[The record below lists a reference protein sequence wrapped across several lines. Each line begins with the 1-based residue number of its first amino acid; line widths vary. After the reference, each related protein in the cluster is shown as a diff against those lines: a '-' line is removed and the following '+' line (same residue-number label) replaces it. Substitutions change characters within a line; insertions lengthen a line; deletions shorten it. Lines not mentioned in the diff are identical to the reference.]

1 MVSTTHAR
9 KELKDGVLTVTFT
22 REDKLNAVSPEMLE
36 LLGEAIAELGD
47 DDDVK
52 VLLITAE
59 GRFFS
64 AGIDIAA
71 LPSGD
76 ERTSGSDGSVSTRK
90 LRRGYRELHLLFDEL
105 EAIEKP
111 VVLAAQGNCFG
122 VGIELSASCDFRLAA
137 STAKFALPEV
147 PNLAVIPGSG
157 GVSRLTRLVGPSWG
171 KWLAMAGE
179 TIDAQTALSIG
190 LVQAVYEPD
199 EFADRVQAFVTR
211 LAGLPTEAVGLAKVA
226 VDTAASVDR
235 VTARNFDRLAN
246 TVLLTGA
253 EHKALIQAFLDRST
267 NKG

>member
-1 MVSTTHAR
+1 MVTTSHAR

-22 REDKLNAVSPEMLE
+22 RNEKLNAVSPEMLE
-36 LLGEAIAELGD
+36 LLAEAIAELGD
-47 DDDVK
+47 DDAVR

-71 LPSGD
+71 LPSAQ
-76 ERTSGSDGSVSTRK
+76 ERTTGADGSVGTRK
-90 LRRGYRELHLLFDEL
+90 LRRSYRELHLLFDEL

-122 VGIELSASCDFRLAA
+122 VGVELSASCDFRLAA
-137 STAKFALPEV
+137 AGTKFALPEV

-157 GVSRLTRLVGPSWG
+157 GVSRLTRLIGPAWG

-179 TIDAQTALSIG
+179 TIDAQTALHIG
-190 LVQAVYEPD
+190 LVQAVYEPE
-199 EFADRVQAFVTR
+199 EFTDKVQAFVTR
-211 LAGLPTEAVGLAKVA
+211 LAGLPGEAVGLAKVA
-226 VDTAASVDR
+226 VDTAASVDK

-253 EHKALIQAFLDRST
+253 EHQAMTKAFLDRGKAT
-267 NKG
+267 